1 MFKWSNNFL
10 LFDQII
16 KRYDENDFNDLD
28 FLKYSFFYE
37 FEKIKTFINCEK
49 KNFLN

>member
-1 MFKWSNNFL
+1 M
-10 LFDQII
+10 I
-16 KRYDENDFNDLD
+16 KKYHENDFNDLD

-49 KNFLN
+49 KILKIETNLCILCKSFL